1 MDKIWWKYFVCASS
15 IISSASGHSN
25 GSIYCHIIISFVFLL
40 RINFYC
46 CIVTSQCCV
55 GLYCSATWIRHT
67 HIYPPFWVHPLR
79 TPRCSKQNSVPYTA
93 VSHQLSTLYILSIVY
108 MYVCVCVCVYS
119 GHHSV
124 VSWTLGAVYSSFSSI
139 IYFIHTISSM
149 CVCVCVCVCV
159 YTHICVNPNLPIPP
173 LPLGTHLF
181 VLYVCVSITGLQIR
195 SSMVFIYIPH
205 IWVIHN
211 IVSVWFTSLCMI
223 LSRSIH
229 MSTNDPVLLLKLQKS
244 FYFSLFTMCQALY

>member
-1 MDKIWWKYFVCASS
+1 MKTIETLFTLSAMDKIWWKYFVCASS

-108 MYVCVCVCVYS
+108 M
-119 GHHSV
+119 
-124 VSWTLGAVYSSFSSI
+124 SI
-139 IYFIHTISSM
+139 PISQF
-149 CVCVCVCVCV
+149 
-159 YTHICVNPNLPIPP
+159 IPP
-173 LPLGTHLF
+173 LPFPLGVHIF
-181 VLYVCVSITGLQIR
+181 DCYICVSL
-195 SSMVFIYIPH
+195 
-205 IWVIHN
+205 
-211 IVSVWFTSLCMI
+211 LC
-223 LSRSIH
+223 
-229 MSTNDPVLLLKLQKS
+229 K
-244 FYFSLFTMCQALY
+244 